1 MHIYTHRSH
10 VTSSNSVDFID
21 QIMPGDYTLHVYVRF
36 MPKSEDTLILL
47 LNPETYAGKYR
58 FLSLFTPSEN
68 MLQSSFLKYPLSTR
82 STELPVLWVPD
93 KALIASLTF
102 SKPQTNTNLFAKSTA
117 SLFGGGTVKHT
128 DGTIASFP
136 VGLMTFH
143 LAR

>member
-1 MHIYTHRSH
+1 MHICTHRSH

-36 MPKSEDTLILL
+36 MPKGEDTLILL
-47 LNPETYAGKYR
+47 LNSVTYTGKYR
-58 FLSLFTPSEN
+58 FLSLFAPSEN
-68 MLQSSFLKYPLSTR
+68 MLQSSFLKCPLCTS
-82 STELPVLWVPD
+82 STELPVLWVPR
-93 KALIASLTF
+93 KALSASLTF
-102 SKPQTNTNLFAKSTA
+102 SKTPNHTNLFAKSTA